1 MLTEVEEE
9 LQTRL
14 KRVRAEGVEVLS
26 EMPLIFIVVQNNDIY
41 TPDGIGKAAVESYK
55 RILKTYRNMKVC
67 FLFSN
72 IANVG
77 IAYGATEMLK
87 LVKEYSYLFV
97 MDDLANLKLL
107 DINAATLRQYK
118 KLIELGDAYM
128 ITEKGVSKQKI
139 IHVKEE

>member
-1 MLTEVEEE
+1 ML
-9 LQTRL
+9 R
-14 KRVRAEGVEVLS
+14 
-26 EMPLIFIVVQNNDIY
+26 
-41 TPDGIGKAAVESYK
+41 
-55 RILKTYRNMKVC
+55 C
-67 FLFSN
+67 FLFAN

-87 LVKEYSYLFV
+87 MVKEYSYLFV
-97 MDDLANLKLL
+97 MDDLTNLKLM

-139 IHVKEE
+139 VHVKEE

>member
-1 MLTEVEEE
+1 M
-9 LQTRL
+9 
-14 KRVRAEGVEVLS
+14 
-26 EMPLIFIVVQNNDIY
+26 
-41 TPDGIGKAAVESYK
+41 
-55 RILKTYRNMKVC
+55 
-67 FLFSN
+67 
-72 IANVG
+72 G

-128 ITEKGVSKQKI
+128 RFLKI
-139 IHVKEE
+139 WTKRSIH

>member
-1 MLTEVEEE
+1 M
-9 LQTRL
+9 
-14 KRVRAEGVEVLS
+14 
-26 EMPLIFIVVQNNDIY
+26 
-41 TPDGIGKAAVESYK
+41 
-55 RILKTYRNMKVC
+55 
-67 FLFSN
+67 FSN